1 MKNKTIINLGRIYTI
16 IFFLFFALLFALSG
30 CKVEERTSV
39 WSEPIDTS
47 QMIDLSTRWVRITGD
62 TSPTWTVIA
71 IDTIKPCEGCVY
83 VGELKDI
90 DTTLY
95 AGAPEMCWVPTG
107 TSDASSSLTTS
118 GYYDHDWVYQK
129 ETNEWLDVLIGDDPC
144 VDRQYMNERVCRRCE
159 LWQRFGVQREYI
171 CGETEFTKITKGIGG
186 ESKK

>member
-39 WSEPIDTS
+39 WDTS
-47 QMIDLSTRWVRITGD
+47 VDLSDSSNWD
-62 TSPTWTVIA
+62 TVSFSPSLVLSGT
-71 IDTIKPCEGCVY
+71 TIKPCEGCVY

-129 ETNEWLDVLIGDDPC
+129 ETNEWLNVLIGDDPC

>member
-39 WSEPIDTS
+39 WDTS
-47 QMIDLSTRWVRITGD
+47 VDLSDSSNWDTISFSPSLVLYGTG
-62 TSPTWTVIA
+62 
-71 IDTIKPCEGCVY
+71 IKPCEGCVY

-95 AGAPEMCWVPTG
+95 AGAPEMCWVSPCTPSNG
-107 TSDASSSLTTS
+107 GDSNN
-118 GYYDHDWVYQK
+118 GYYDHDWVYK
-129 ETNEWLDVLIGDDPC
+129 KDANEWLDVFIGDDPC
-144 VDRQYMNERVCRRCE
+144 VDMQYVNERVCRKCE